1 MSQVPKF
8 PSNSESASPPSAT
21 GKRKAK
27 FKPLEHVADIRSTTS
42 RTSSKKRKKTRNRTT
57 RGTTSST
64 VGFPPPNSPMTS
76 NDKWNICVHN
86 FQGTESSQTSDQAL
100 TSKGKGCEP
109 FWAKHKEAEYA
120 KLLWPTETD
129 YVDSPLTSLSGSSP
143 KGPRHSWFKTESKTF
158 NTSSQRTSWPSYTCS
173 VVDSTACDGTSALS
187 KPTPTKKKKTKK
199 EEDNEDNEEQKGET
213 LQRKIRLFPTAAQAT
228 QLKRWMEA
236 SRWSYN
242 QAVFA
247 INQRHTANQ
256 RRKTQDKKVR
266 RQWSAISLRNVVSR
280 TRKHLRL
287 FEDVPVH
294 IMSYAVMDAV
304 GALKSNMAKWKKNPK
319 HHFELNYKRTNDKM
333 AAITIEKTAAK
344 ILESALLFYPSYM
357 EKLPIR
363 CSKIPPLIP
372 RGKPQCDNRLSVDAM
387 GHFYFHIAIQETP
400 SELHASSTPRQ
411 SVVALDPGVRK
422 FLTAYSPD
430 GWIAHLGTKH
440 DTGRLAFLKRRVQ
453 TLVARTKALPKKQ
466 RQKKYRMKKAAQ
478 RARNRIKHLVLDMHC
493 KITNYLVKSFSVIV
507 LPDFR
512 SQQMSKKKR
521 PNGKKRQIGRGTV
534 RLMQTLS
541 HYSFR
546 TRLLQKAARTP
557 ECSVLIC
564 SEAYTSK
571 TCGLCGNINSK
582 LGSSERFRCTCGASL
597 DRDVNAAR
605 NILLRN
611 LHSMEA
617 AQ

>member
-1 MSQVPKF
+1 MFRVQKF
-8 PSNSESASPPSAT
+8 PSNSESACPPFAP

-27 FKPLEHVADIRSTTS
+27 STQSEPVADTGNTTS
-42 RTSSKKRKKTRNRTT
+42 QPSSKKPKTTT
-57 RGTTSST
+57 RRRAQIVTTSST
-64 VGFPPPNSPMTS
+64 AEFPPQNRAMIS
-76 NDKWNICVHN
+76 NDRWNICVHN
-86 FQGTESSQTSDQAL
+86 FQGTESSQTSDPVS
-100 TSKGKGCEP
+100 TSKGKGCVP
-109 FWAKHKEAEYA
+109 FWMKHKEADYA

-143 KGPRHSWFKTESKTF
+143 KGAQHSWFKTESKTF
-158 NTSSQRTSWPSYTCS
+158 NTSSQRTSWPSYMCS
-173 VVDSTACDGTSALS
+173 VVDSTACDGISALS
-187 KPTPTKKKKTKK
+187 KPTPKKKK
-199 EEDNEDNEEQKGET
+199 EEDTEEQKGET
-213 LQRKIRLFPTAAQAT
+213 LQRKIRLFPTAAQT
-228 QLKRWMEA
+228 IRLKRWMEA

-247 INQRHTANQ
+247 INQRNMANQ
-256 RRKTQDKKVR
+256 KRKTQDKKVR
-266 RQWSAISLRNVVSR
+266 RQWSAISLRNVVAR
-280 TRKHLRL
+280 TRTHLRL

-294 IMSYAVMDAV
+294 IMSYAVTDAV
-304 GALKSNMAKWKKNPK
+304 AALKSNIAKWKKNPK
-319 HHFELNYKRTNDKM
+319 HHFELHYKRTNDKIV
-333 AAITIEKTAAK
+333 AITIEKTAAK
-344 ILESALLFYPSYM
+344 ILDSALMFYPSYM

-363 CSKIPPLIP
+363 CSKIPSLVP
-372 RGKPQCDNRLSVDAM
+372 RGKPQCDNRLSVDAQ
-387 GHFYFHIAIQETP
+387 GHFYFHITILQTP
-400 SELHASSTPRQ
+400 IEVQTSKIPRQ

-453 TLVARTKALPKKQ
+453 TLVARTKALPNKQ

-478 RARNRIKHLVLDMHC
+478 RARDRIKHLVLDMHC
-493 KITNYLVKSFSVIV
+493 KISNYLVKSFSVIV

-512 SQQMSKKKR
+512 SQQMSKKKA
-521 PNGKKRQIGRGTV
+521 PNGKKRTIGRGTV
-534 RLMQTLS
+534 KLMQTLS

-557 ECSVLIC
+557 ECKVLIC
-564 SEAYTSK
+564 GEQYTSK
-571 TCGLCGNINSK
+571 TCGLCGKINPK

-611 LHSMEA
+611 LHSVEA
-617 AQ
+617 A

>member
-1 MSQVPKF
+1 MR
-8 PSNSESASPPSAT
+8 PPFAA

-27 FKPLEHVADIRSTTS
+27 STQSEPVADIRSTTS
-42 RTSSKKRKKTRNRTT
+42 QPSSKKPKTTT
-57 RGTTSST
+57 RRRAQIVTTSST
-64 VGFPPPNSPMTS
+64 AEFPPQNRAMIS
-76 NDKWNICVHN
+76 NDRFNIRVHN
-86 FQGTESSQTSDQAL
+86 FQGTESSQTSDPASTSSQTSDPAS
-100 TSKGKGCEP
+100 TSKGKGCVP
-109 FWAKHKEAEYA
+109 FWMKHKEADYA

-143 KGPRHSWFKTESKTF
+143 KGAQHSWFKTESKTF
-158 NTSSQRTSWPSYTCS
+158 NTSSQRWPSYTCS
-173 VVDSTACDGTSALS
+173 IVDSTACDGTSASS
-187 KPTPTKKKKTKK
+187 KPTPKKKK
-199 EEDNEDNEEQKGET
+199 EDDNEEQKGET
-213 LQRKIRLFPTAAQAT
+213 LQRKIRLFPTAAQT
-228 QLKRWMEA
+228 TRLKRWMEA

-247 INQRHTANQ
+247 INQRNMANQ
-256 RRKTQDKKVR
+256 KRKTQDKKVR
-266 RQWSAISLRNVVSR
+266 RQWSAISLRNVVAR

-294 IMSYAVMDAV
+294 IMSYAVTDAV
-304 GALKSNMAKWKKNPK
+304 AALKSNIAKWKKNPK
-319 HHFELNYKRTNDKM
+319 HHFELHYKRTNDPQT
-333 AAITIEKTAAK
+333 AITIEKTAAK
-344 ILESALLFYPSYM
+344 ILDSALMFYPSYM

-372 RGKPQCDNRLSVDAM
+372 RGKPQCDNRLSLDAQ
-387 GHFYFHIAIQETP
+387 GHFYFHITIQQTP
-400 SELHASSTPRQ
+400 SEVQTSSIPRQ

-478 RARNRIKHLVLDMHC
+478 RARDRIKHLVLDMHC
-493 KITNYLVKSFSVIV
+493 KISNYLVKSFSVIV

-512 SQQMSKKKR
+512 SQQMSKKKA
-521 PNGKKRQIGRGTV
+521 PNGKKRTIGRGTV
-534 RLMQTLS
+534 KLMQTLS

-557 ECSVLIC
+557 ECKVLIC
-564 SEAYTSK
+564 GEQYTTK
-571 TCGLCGNINSK
+571 TCGLCGKINPK
-582 LGSSERFRCTCGASL
+582 VGSSERFRCTCGASL

-611 LHSMEA
+611 LHSVEA
-617 AQ
+617 A

>member
-1 MSQVPKF
+1 MSRVQKF
-8 PSNSESASPPSAT
+8 PSNSESACPPFAP

-27 FKPLEHVADIRSTTS
+27 STQSELVADTGSITS
-42 RTSSKKRKKTRNRTT
+42 QPSSKKPKTTT
-57 RGTTSST
+57 RRRAQIVTTSST
-64 VGFPPPNSPMTS
+64 AEFPPQNRAMIS
-76 NDKWNICVHN
+76 NDRFNIRVHN
-86 FQGTESSQTSDQAL
+86 FQGTESSQTSDPAS
-100 TSKGKGCEP
+100 TSKGKGCVP
-109 FWAKHKEAEYA
+109 FWMKHKEADYA

-129 YVDSPLTSLSGSSP
+129 YVDSPLTSLSGLSP
-143 KGPRHSWFKTESKTF
+143 KGAQHSWFKTESKTF
-158 NTSSQRTSWPSYTCS
+158 NTSSQRWPSYTCS
-173 VVDSTACDGTSALS
+173 IVDSTVCDGTSASS
-187 KPTPTKKKKTKK
+187 KPTPKKKK
-199 EEDNEDNEEQKGET
+199 EDDNEEQKGET
-213 LQRKIRLFPTAAQAT
+213 LQRKIRLFPTAAQT
-228 QLKRWMEA
+228 TRLKRWMEA

-247 INQRHTANQ
+247 INQRNMANQ
-256 RRKTQDKKVR
+256 KRKTQDKKVR
-266 RQWSAISLRNVVSR
+266 RQWSAISLRNVVAR

-294 IMSYAVMDAV
+294 IMSYAVTDAV
-304 GALKSNMAKWKKNPK
+304 TALKSNIAKWKKNPK
-319 HHFELNYKRTNDKM
+319 HHFELHYKRTNDPQT
-333 AAITIEKTAAK
+333 AITIEKTAAK
-344 ILESALLFYPSYM
+344 ILDSALMFYPWYM

-372 RGKPQCDNRLSVDAM
+372 RGKPQCDNRLSLDAQ
-387 GHFYFHIAIQETP
+387 GHFYFHITIQQTP
-400 SELHASSTPRQ
+400 SEVQTSSIPRQ

-478 RARNRIKHLVLDMHC
+478 RARDRIKHLVLDMHC
-493 KITNYLVKSFSVIV
+493 KISNYLVKSFSVIV

-512 SQQMSKKKR
+512 SQQMSKKKA
-521 PNGKKRQIGRGTV
+521 PNGKKRTIGRGTV
-534 RLMQTLS
+534 KLMQTLS

-557 ECSVLIC
+557 ECKVLIC
-564 SEAYTSK
+564 GEQYTTK
-571 TCGLCGNINSK
+571 TCGLCGKINPK
-582 LGSSERFRCTCGASL
+582 VGSSERFRCTCGASL

-611 LHSMEA
+611 LHSVEA
-617 AQ
+617 A